1 MLWAGRLALVLA
13 GQAVAELTRWKREY
27 ILRFGF
33 KLKDAN
39 LFSSLISGQ
48 VLGLVHGEEGG
59 AGGELGGEGGVQK
72 NIKKFKKKKIN

>member
-13 GQAVAELTRWKREY
+13 GQVVAGLTPLKREY

-33 KLKDAN
+33 KLKDTN
-39 LFSSLISGQ
+39 LSSSFISGQ

-59 AGGELGGEGGVQK
+59 AGGELGGEGGV
-72 NIKKFKKKKIN
+72 